1 MRAPVQIPPLNL
13 WPDRDTRQS
22 WRYLEAQTPVDFTQ
36 TLEGVG
42 YTAEILILRCG
53 SVIWQAPLDLDAEG
67 YVSVTVPQTVG
78 QTLRSPAR
86 IDATYEIRINAPE
99 PELSLVWIGPV
110 SVYEVHS

>member
-1 MRAPVQIPPLNL
+1 MHPPIEVPPLSIF
-13 WPDRDTRQS
+13 PDRDTQQS

-36 TLEGVG
+36 TVDGVG

-53 SVIWQAPLDLDAEG
+53 SVIWQASLDLDADG

-86 IDATYEIRINAPE
+86 VDATYEIRINAPE
-99 PELSLVWIGPV
+99 PELSMIWIGPV
-110 SVYEVHS
+110 SVYEVYS